1 MSPETPFLI
10 PERVRSRYRIH
21 NESAAHFITST
32 IVEWLPVFTTAAC
45 CDILVRSFEYCR
57 QQKGLRVHA
66 WVILDNH
73 FHAIVSGP
81 ELARTMADLKKFT
94 AHEILDQLELEGRDW
109 LLNQLEF
116 FRAAHKRESSHQVWQ
131 EGVHPQ
137 SIPSDEIMLQ
147 KLEYLHNNP
156 VKRGLVASPE
166 HWRYSSAHEWLSGA
180 VPAMSVD
187 PWR

>member
-1 MSPETPFLI
+1 M
-10 PERVRSRYRIH
+10 RSRYRIN
-21 NESAAHFITST
+21 NENAAHFITST

-45 CDILVRSFEYCR
+45 CDIVVRSFEYCR
-57 QQKGLRVHA
+57 QHKELRTHA
-66 WVILDNH
+66 WVILDSH

-81 ELARTMADLKKFT
+81 NLAEILRDLKKFT
-94 AHEILDQLELEGRDW
+94 AHEILDQLKLEGRHW
-109 LLNQLEF
+109 LLNQLAYF
-116 FRAAHKRESSHQVWQ
+116 CAAHKTKSDHQVWQ

-137 SIPSDEIMLQ
+137 SITTDEIMLQ

-166 HWRYSSAHEWLSGA
+166 HWVYSSAHEWLPGA
-180 VPAMSVD
+180 TPVLRAD